1 MAQLTLNPITIT
13 QKARLL
19 ARAFRNAERRRS
31 RLFALK
37 SVKFRLKIPP
47 TTGGKTLCNQ
57 LFLSQQ
63 KQYVSP
69 PVDGLFFA
77 YRAYKIHVFSA
88 GYGIVFY
95 KIFE

>member
-1 MAQLTLNPITIT
+1 MAQLIPNPITIT
-13 QKARLL
+13 LKARLL

-37 SVKFRLKIPP
+37 YAKFRLKTPP
-47 TTGGKTLCNQ
+47 TTGGQTLCNQ

-77 YRAYKIHVFSA
+77 YRAYQIHVFSD

-95 KIFE
+95 KILE